1 MYGSGS
7 GSCSCSCRC
16 LSIYLSVCLSI
27 YLSICNLQAWKRS
40 YSARL
45 PEFLGLTTSK
55 TQQFCDLGFWPL
67 TPGPQARAR
76 RPVGPAR
83 GPVCGLQLCA
93 AKRCPCAVWL
103 CFCCCKALARWLET
117 CAPWS
122 FLPSALTADWNEMTA
137 SYHWYEYVDW
147 SGRWT
152 GQINK

>member
-1 MYGSGS
+1 MVVVVVVVVVG
-7 GSCSCSCRC
+7 
-16 LSIYLSVCLSI
+16 V
-27 YLSICNLQAWKRS
+27 YLSICLSVYLSVYLQAWKWS